1 MKLYAF
7 GEFGDRSRRAGDMGH
22 ASIHLFDHF
31 PYRGGAQKAV
41 GHRDAEKCN
50 ANKRANRHFR
60 RISAEFL
67 DYTTKRRQQER
78 VQLGKFVLPRAD
90 ADFLQF
96 LFPQLCEVLH
106 FAPML
111 FKALS
116 AAVYGIDANLIDV
129 EVDYSGAVM
138 EKDVFHTVGLPD
150 AALRVDD
157 VSQFLMVGELGLDGS
172 VRGVPGM
179 LPIAILA
186 REKNIPNLI
195 LPTANAAEAAVV
207 EGINV
212 YPVSSLLDVLEL
224 LNTSVVGSIQR
235 EPFRVST
242 EALLG
247 ELQHFPLDFKDV
259 RGQQT
264 AKRALEVAAAGS
276 HNILM
281 IGPPGSGKTML
292 AKRLPS
298 ILAPLTFEEALE
310 TTKIHSVA
318 GVLDGDGLVTQR
330 PFRSPHH
337 TISDAGLIGGG
348 VVPRP
353 GEVSLAHNGLLF
365 LDELPEFPRNVLE
378 VMRQPLEDGH
388 VTIARAAMSLSFPA
402 RFMLAAAM
410 NPCPCGYFNDKSR
423 ECVCTPPMIQRY
435 VSKVSGPL
443 LDRIDIHI
451 EVPAVQYK
459 ELRGGAA
466 TEGSAQIRA
475 RVMSARERQRQRF
488 KAHNEKIYANAQMGT
503 RQVRAFCELSPDA
516 ERLLERAMQQQGLT
530 ARAHDRI
537 LKVARTVADLDAQ
550 PAITVGHIAEAIQY
564 RTLDRSY
571 WS

>member
-1 MKLYAF
+1 
-7 GEFGDRSRRAGDMGH
+7 
-22 ASIHLFDHF
+22 
-31 PYRGGAQKAV
+31 
-41 GHRDAEKCN
+41 
-50 ANKRANRHFR
+50 
-60 RISAEFL
+60 
-67 DYTTKRRQQER
+67 
-78 VQLGKFVLPRAD
+78 
-90 ADFLQF
+90 
-96 LFPQLCEVLH
+96 
-106 FAPML
+106 ML
-111 FKALS
+111 FKSFS

-129 EVDYSGAVM
+129 EVDYSGTVL
-138 EKDVFHTVGLPD
+138 EKEIFHTVGLPD
-150 AALRVDD
+150 ASVRESRDRVRSAIKNSGYAIPPTHITINLAPADLKKEGSGFDLPIAIGILGAYGALRI
-157 VSQFLMVGELGLDGS
+157 SNLGNFLLVGELGLDGS
-172 VRGVPGM
+172 VRPVPGV
-179 LPIAILA
+179 LPMAILA
-186 REKNIPNLI
+186 REKAIPNLI
-195 LPTANAAEAAVV
+195 LPAANAAEAAVV
-207 EGINV
+207 EGVNV
-212 YPVSSLLDVLEL
+212 YPVASLADVIDL
-224 LNTSVVGSIQR
+224 LNTSVAGVLQR
-235 EPFRVST
+235 EPVST
-242 EALLG
+242 STENLLT
-247 ELQHFPLDFKDV
+247 ELQHFVVDFKDV

-298 ILAPLTFEEALE
+298 ILAPLTFDEALE

-318 GVLDGDGLVTQR
+318 GVLDAAAGLVTQR

-348 VVPRP
+348 MVPRP

-378 VMRQPLEDGH
+378 VMRQPLEDH
-388 VTIARAAMSLSFPA
+388 TVTIARASMSLSFPA

-410 NPCPCGYFNDKSR
+410 NPCPCGFFNDKSR
-423 ECVCTPPMIQRY
+423 ECLCTPPMIQRY

-466 TEGSAQIRA
+466 AEGSSEIRD
-475 RVMSARERQRQRF
+475 RVLAARERQRTRF
-488 KAHNEKIYANAQMGT
+488 RKHGEKIYSNAQMTT
-503 RQVRAFCELSPDA
+503 RQIRAYCELSPDA

-537 LKVARTVADLDAQ
+537 LKVARTVADLEGVESLA
-550 PAITVGHIAEAIQY
+550 VSHLAEAIQY

>member
-1 MKLYAF
+1 
-7 GEFGDRSRRAGDMGH
+7 
-22 ASIHLFDHF
+22 
-31 PYRGGAQKAV
+31 
-41 GHRDAEKCN
+41 
-50 ANKRANRHFR
+50 
-60 RISAEFL
+60 
-67 DYTTKRRQQER
+67 
-78 VQLGKFVLPRAD
+78 
-90 ADFLQF
+90 
-96 LFPQLCEVLH
+96 
-106 FAPML
+106 
-111 FKALS
+111 
-116 AAVYGIDANLIDV
+116 
-129 EVDYSGAVM
+129 
-138 EKDVFHTVGLPD
+138 
-150 AALRVDD
+150 
-157 VSQFLMVGELGLDGS
+157 
-172 VRGVPGM
+172 M

-186 REKNIPNLI
+186 REKGIPNLI
-195 LPTANAAEAAVV
+195 LPAANAAEAAVV
-207 EGINV
+207 EGVNV

-235 EPFRVST
+235 EPYRVST

-247 ELQHFPLDFKDV
+247 ELQHFAVDFKDV

-318 GVLDGDGLVTQR
+318 GVLDAAAGLVTQR

-348 VVPRP
+348 IIPRP

-378 VMRQPLEDGH
+378 VMRQPLEDH
-388 VTIARAAMSLSFPA
+388 TVTIARASMSLSFPA

-423 ECVCTPPMIQRY
+423 ECMCTPPMIQRY
-435 VSKVSGPL
+435 VAKISGPL

-451 EVPAVQYK
+451 EVPAVKYK

-466 TEGSAQIRA
+466 AEGSAEIRTRVMTARDRQRA
-475 RVMSARERQRQRF
+475 RFR
-488 KAHNEKIYANAQMGT
+488 KAGDKIYANAQMTT
-503 RQVRAFCELSPDA
+503 RQIRAHCELGADA

-537 LKVARTVADLDAQ
+537 LKVARTIADLDGAEHL
-550 PAITVGHIAEAIQY
+550 TVAHLAEAIQY

-571 WS
+571 WA

>member
-1 MKLYAF
+1 VSL
-7 GEFGDRSRRAGDMGH
+7 
-22 ASIHLFDHF
+22 L
-31 PYRGGAQKAV
+31 GAYGAL
-41 GHRDAEKCN
+41 
-50 ANKRANRHFR
+50 
-60 RISAEFL
+60 RI
-67 DYTTKRRQQER
+67 DDI
-78 VQLGKFVLPRAD
+78 G
-90 ADFLQF
+90 QF
-96 LFPQLCEVLH
+96 LL
-106 FAPML
+106 
-111 FKALS
+111 
-116 AAVYGIDANLIDV
+116 
-129 EVDYSGAVM
+129 
-138 EKDVFHTVGLPD
+138 
-150 AALRVDD
+150 
-157 VSQFLMVGELGLDGS
+157 VGELGLDGS
-172 VRGVPGM
+172 VRAVPGI

-186 REKNIPNLI
+186 REKEIPNLI
-195 LPTANAAEAAVV
+195 LPAANAAEAAVV
-207 EGINV
+207 EGVNV
-212 YPVSSLLDVLEL
+212 YPVSSLMDVLDL
-224 LNTSVVGSIQR
+224 LNSSVVGTIQR
-235 EPFRVST
+235 EPFRVAT
-242 EALLG
+242 ETLLG
-247 ELQHFPLDFKDV
+247 ELQHFDVDFKDV

-264 AKRALEVAAAGS
+264 AKRALEVSAAGS

-318 GVLDGDGLVTQR
+318 GVLDAAAGLVTQR

-348 VVPRP
+348 VIPRP

-378 VMRQPLEDGH
+378 VMRQPLEDH
-388 VTIARAAMSLSFPA
+388 TVTIARASMSLSFPA

-410 NPCPCGYFNDKSR
+410 NPCPCGYFNDRSR
-423 ECVCTPPMIQRY
+423 ECRCTPPMIQRY

-466 TEGSAQIRA
+466 AEGSAEIRN
-475 RVMSARERQRQRF
+475 RVMAARERQRLRF
-488 KAHNEKIYANAQMGT
+488 RKAGEKIYANAQMTT
-503 RQVRAFCELSPDA
+503 RQIRAHCELGADA
-516 ERLLERAMQQQGLT
+516 EKLLERAMQQQGLT

-537 LKVARTVADLDAQ
+537 LKVARTIADLEGAESL
-550 PAITVGHIAEAIQY
+550 TVSHLAEAIQY

-571 WS
+571 WA